1 MHGGIAAVVPN
12 SQIHAELFE
21 KVQAYWLITLGG
33 NVDHIY
39 THVV

>member
-1 MHGGIAAVVPN
+1 MHGCITAVVPN

-21 KVQAYWLITLGG
+21 KIHTYWLVTLSS
-33 NVDHIY
+33 NMYNID